1 MGDTLTVLFADVCDS
16 TSLYET
22 LGNQDAQR
30 AIGASL
36 LQIAA
41 IVQDY
46 QGRTIK
52 MLGDGVLAV
61 FESPSDAC
69 QAATTMQRQL
79 SEYFR
84 AGGIRSG
91 IKVGLNQG
99 AVVCDGGD
107 VFGDAVNVAARL
119 GETAKIDQILTTK
132 STVSALDSSW
142 SMLVRAVDRL
152 YVKGRRQRVD
162 VCELIWKQEGLTVA
176 RFSAPPSIAQS
187 PQLVLSVGELEIV
200 TERQRPTLTIGRD
213 ADNDLT
219 VESDLASRH
228 HARIEYRR
236 SRFYLV
242 DRSTNGTY
250 IYLTSTPP
258 VFVRWEEVI
267 LKGQGWLGLGE
278 EVDAD
283 APQAIR
289 FQTQM
294 SPQT

>member
-30 AIGASL
+30 TIGASL

-41 IVQDY
+41 IVQDC

-61 FESPSDAC
+61 FESPDDAC

-132 STVSALDSSW
+132 GTVSALDSSW
-142 SMLVRAVDRL
+142 TMLVRAVDRL
-152 YVKGRRQRVD
+152 YVKGRRERVD

-176 RFSAPPSIAQS
+176 KFSAHPSSTQS
-187 PQLVLSVGELEIV
+187 PKLVLQVGDLEIV
-200 TERQRPTLTIGRD
+200 TDRQRPTLSIGRD
-213 ADNDLT
+213 ADNDMT

-228 HARIEYRR
+228 HVRIEYRR
-236 SRFYLV
+236 SKFYLV

-250 IYLTSTPP
+250 IYMAAKPP
-258 VFVRWEEVI
+258 VFVRWEEIV
-267 LKGQGWLGLGE
+267 LKGEGWLGLGE
-278 EVDAD
+278 EVEAD
-283 APQAIR
+283 VPHAVR
-289 FQTQM
+289 FYTRM
-294 SPQT
+294 PSRL